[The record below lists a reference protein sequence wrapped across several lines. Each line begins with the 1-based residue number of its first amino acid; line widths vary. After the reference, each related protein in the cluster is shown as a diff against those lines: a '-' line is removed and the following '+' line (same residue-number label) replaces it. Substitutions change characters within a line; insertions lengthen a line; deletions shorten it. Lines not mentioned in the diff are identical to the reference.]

1 MTWAVTAI
9 GTGAAVSAGGS
20 IAGGLLSQPN
30 DPDVFLPPTFNPQSN
45 PLLAANTFDLL
56 ASQGFLNPSVL
67 AQAGPLAQAR
77 EAWRAQPRQGVDA
90 GQFSAATT
98 NSLQGAFLKFQRNG
112 RLPTWLRAGSQDPR
126 AEGVRQIARN
136 FGMSVEQ
143 LFAAETQYQQQVEQ
157 ATGRFGEIAS
167 LSGDR
172 RLEVERQLMELVG
185 DGRLNVQDL
194 REQELVRLNRDLDEQ
209 EDDLLRRSNQRFN
222 PGRGLEGINDART
235 DADLIA
241 LTRALGLLQGEAQSA
256 NTLQSLN
263 PGNRAQAFGPSVVG
277 SSTPQVLPGGAVI
290 NQGQDPFGAAVA
302 QAGNTLG
309 SGISNL
315 GILSLLNNQSP
326 TINTGTGSTAPGTGG
341 NIFADDLFAG
351 FGDRNF

>member
-1 MTWAVTAI
+1 MTYAVA
-9 GTGAAVSAGGS
+9 GTIAVGSAVGATGSVVGG
-20 IAGGLLSQPN
+20 ALSKPD
-30 DPDVFLPPTFNPQSN
+30 DPEVFLPPTFNPQSN
-45 PLLAANTFDLL
+45 PLLSANTFDLL
-56 ASQGFLNPSVL
+56 ASQGFLNPAVL
-67 AQAGPLAQAR
+67 AQSSPIGQAIESFR
-77 EAWRAQPRQGVDA
+77 SQPRQGVDSGA
-90 GQFSAATT
+90 FSAEAADQ
-98 NSLQGAFLKFQRNG
+98 LRGAFNKFVRRG
-112 RLPTWLRAGSQDPR
+112 SLPGFLRPGSRDPR
-126 AEGVRQIARN
+126 AANIGQIARN
-136 FGMSVEQ
+136 FGMTVEQ
-143 LFAAETQYQQQVEQ
+143 LFEAETQYRDQVSQ
-157 ATGRFGEIAS
+157 ATERFSEIAS

-185 DGRLNVQDL
+185 GGRLNVQDL

-209 EDDLLRRSNQRFN
+209 EDDLLRRANQRFN

-277 SSTPQVLPGGAVI
+277 ASTPQVLPGGAVI

-302 QAGNTLG
+302 QASNTLG

-315 GILSLLNNQSP
+315 GILSLLNQP
-326 TINTGTGSTAPGTGG
+326 TEPNIEGTGSIAPGTSILRNPNAIGP
-341 NIFADDLFAG
+341 G
-351 FGDRNF
+351 FFPF